1 MEIKNQTAYTRQA
14 IIDAHK
20 QQSAGNIVWRDNLGW
35 LIGGILNV
43 GPLIWCIRIILQGRG
58 TYLTYIL
65 CAILLIAEIGCIFFL
80 LLPLV
85 FTFCERRVIK
95 REAAQKRV
103 YTYVFAEEEF
113 TLQWTEQDVYFAPYE
128 DILKVTE
135 TPPYFF
141 LHIRKDR
148 VLIVSKAGFT
158 EGTEQDFRD
167 LLRTVIEAK
176 KLQIK

>member
-1 MEIKNQTAYTRQA
+1 MEIKNQTVYTRQA
-14 IIDAHK
+14 IIAAHK
-20 QQSAGNIVWRDNLGW
+20 QISSGTNVWRDNLGW
-35 LIGGILNV
+35 LIGVIINA
-43 GPLIWCIRIILQGRG
+43 GPLIWYIRIILQGRG
-58 TYLTYIL
+58 TYLAYIL
-65 CAILLIAEIGCIFFL
+65 CATLFIAEIGCIVFL

-85 FTFCERRVIK
+85 STLCERRVIK
-95 REAAQKRV
+95 REVEQKKV

-141 LHIRKDR
+141 LHIGKDR

-167 LLRTVIEAK
+167 FLRTVIEEK